1 MLTRLIVRNF
11 KQLSEIDIPLSQP
24 VVFIGPNNSG
34 KTTAL
39 QALALWELGI
49 RAWSSRRSA
58 DAKPE
63 KRPGITINRRDLVNV
78 PVPSAKLLWKDGHVR
93 DSVKENGKPRTLNV
107 RMEVIVEGAS
117 ESPWSCGVEFDY
129 SNEESLICRPVR
141 EAGFGGSPVAGAKFS
156 EIPDEAR
163 KVNLAYLPPM
173 SGLAD
178 REFMKQPGEIAFL
191 IGQGQTADIL
201 RNLCFQVSTN
211 KPDTWDWISG
221 QLSSLF
227 GVRLRS
233 PEFISERSEI
243 KLVYDQGK
251 TELDIS
257 SAGRGFQQTLLL
269 LTHLAANPGS
279 ILLLDEPDAHLE
291 VLRQRQVF
299 NLISDAATASG
310 SQVIAASH
318 SEVVLNEAAQRGKV
332 IAFVGNSPHPINE
345 KSSQVAKSLTEIGWD
360 LYYQAEAQGW
370 ILFLEGSTDLAIL
383 QAFAKT
389 LEHPAAEKLQR
400 PFVHYVSTNHPKS
413 AQNLFYGL
421 REACP
426 QLVGLA
432 LFDRIDNPL
441 RTDGPLVEKCW
452 KQREIEN
459 YLCQREVLLEWASL
473 PKGTIFS
480 QANRTL
486 MDRMIQELSN
496 ALSTLGKPSPWGV
509 DLKVTD
515 EFLDPLFK
523 RYFQEKGLPLTM
535 RKSDYHELAALVPRD
550 KIHPEVIEVLNSIFE
565 VASRASPPI

>member
-11 KQLSEIDIPLSQP
+11 KQLTEIDIPLSQP

-39 QALALWELGI
+39 QALALWDLGVK
-49 RAWSSRRSA
+49 AWSSKRSA

-78 PVPSAKLLWKDGHVR
+78 PVPSAKLLWKDAHVR
-93 DSVKENGKPRTLNV
+93 DSVKEDGKARTLNV
-107 RMEVIVEGAS
+107 RMEVIVEGGTRSA
-117 ESPWSCGVEFDY
+117 WTCGVEFDY
-129 SNEESLICRPVR
+129 SNEESLICRPIR
-141 EAGFGGSPVAGAKFS
+141 KPGFGDSRVAGAEFT

-163 KVNLAYLPPM
+163 QVNLAYLPPM

-178 REFMKQPGEIAFL
+178 REFMKQQGEIAFL
-191 IGQGQTADIL
+191 IGQGQTAGIL
-201 RNLCFQVSTN
+201 RNLCFQVSLDR
-211 KPDTWDWISG
+211 PEAWESISR

-227 GVRLRS
+227 GVKLRQ

-243 KLVYDQGK
+243 RLTYDQGK

-269 LTHLAANPGS
+269 LTHLAANPGA

-299 NLISDAATASG
+299 NLISDMAAASDA
-310 SQVIAASH
+310 QIIAASH
-318 SEVVLNEAAQRGKV
+318 SEVVLNEAAQRGTV
-332 IAFVGNSPHPINE
+332 VAFVGSKPHPINN
-345 KSSQVAKSLTEIGWD
+345 KSSQVIKSLTEIGWD
-360 LYYQAEAQGW
+360 LYYQAESQGW

-389 LEHPAAEKLQR
+389 LEHPASEKLQR
-400 PFVHYVSTNHPKS
+400 PFVHYVSTNHPS
-413 AQNLFYGL
+413 PAHRLFYGL

-426 QLVGLA
+426 HLVGFA
-432 LFDRIDNPL
+432 LFDRIDSPL
-441 RTDGPLVEKCW
+441 NSEGPLVERCW
-452 KQREIEN
+452 SQREIEN
-459 YLCQREVLLEWASL
+459 YLCERDVILEWASL
-473 PKGTIFS
+473 PKTLFS
-480 QANRTL
+480 NSDREL
-486 MDRMIQELSN
+486 MNCQIQQLEG
-496 ALSTLGKPSPWGV
+496 ALSTLGKPSPWES

-523 RYFQEKGLPLTM
+523 KYFQEKGLPLMM

-550 KIHPEVIEVLNSIFE
+550 RIPAEVVEVLDAIVETAN
-565 VASRASPPI
+565 RATLPP